1 MNGRLNYRRIL
12 GTLFLALAV
21 IMLILGETLLKHQLG
36 PIATLIYWTGCVCA
50 TILAVLCAVLDLGQS
65 LRQSQA
71 EQRQMLEQALR
82 DIEAERVRRQRTGP
96 NLPPE
101 CR

>member
-12 GTLFLALAV
+12 GTLLLVLAV

-36 PIATLIYWTGCVCA
+36 PIATLLYWTACVCA
-50 TILAVLCAVLDLGQS
+50 TFLAVLCAVLDLGHS
-65 LRQSQA
+65 LRHSRT

-82 DIEAERVRRQRTGP
+82 DIEAERVRRQKTAPDR
-96 NLPPE
+96 PPE
-101 CR
+101 SR